1 MKVHAN
7 VMVKNEEILL
17 RQILPIWKNYP
28 IDEFVFYDDLS
39 IDATAD
45 VIKDVLGDRA
55 TILENKQ
62 QVVFNESH
70 NRSMMLEYSRSNNAD
85 YVIAID
91 ADELVS
97 SSFLNNFG
105 KILESNS
112 KVDIQY
118 FWYNVVGGDLKNYR
132 QDPSYLENN
141 RTFVLPMEHTGRF
154 DLSQWKYHTPRTP
167 PVNLPKVRVK
177 KVGFLHLQSMN
188 ERFYALKQLWYKH
201 FEFKNYN
208 HSVEFV
214 NSRYDVVVNGLD
226 FNPKPTPEQIISG
239 INIPKELNSSFDE
252 MEKAKGYKD
261 FIQKNYNE
269 ELVTF
274 GKKYLTD

>member
-17 RQILPIWKNYP
+17 KHILPIWKDYP
-28 IDEFVFYDDLS
+28 IDEFVFYNDLS
-39 IDATAD
+39 TDATAE
-45 VIKDVLGDRA
+45 VIKGVLGEKA
-55 TILENKQ
+55 TILENKE

-70 NRSMMLEYSRSNNAD
+70 NRSMMLEYSRAKGAD
-85 YVIAID
+85 YVISID
-91 ADELVS
+91 ADELIS
-97 SSFLNNFG
+97 ASM
-105 KILESNS
+105 LESFGNILSANS
-112 KVDIQY
+112 KVNIQY

-132 QDPSYLENN
+132 QDPLYRENY
-141 RTFVLPMEHTGRF
+141 RTFVLPMANTGKF
-154 DLSQWKYHTPRTP
+154 DMSQWKYHTPRTP
-167 PVNLPKVRVK
+167 LVNLPQIRTQ

-201 FEFKNYN
+201 FEFVNYN
-208 HSVEFV
+208 HSVELV
-214 NSRYDVVVNGLD
+214 NSRYDIVVNGLD
-226 FNPKPTPEQIISG
+226 FNPQPTPEDIISG
-239 INIPKELNSSFDE
+239 IVLPDGLNDSFDE

-274 GKKYLTD
+274 GKKYL